1 MTTCKSCSSSLVTT
15 VKTGFKKGKEKMN
28 QIIKINTNEQGEV
41 NVSAR
46 ELYEALEVKKRFSAW
61 FETNSKQL
69 IENVDF
75 RSVLVG
81 TQQNQYGGV
90 KKLQDYSL
98 TVDAAKQ
105 IAMMSGTDKG
115 REIRLYFIEVEKQW
129 NSPELMLSRSLQ
141 YANSKLIGY
150 ETQIAELTP
159 KAELNDVFIATGG
172 AIGVREAAKELN
184 VKQNEFIDN
193 LLNGKYVYRS
203 SGYHGRLQPYKK
215 HVPKL
220 FVLKSGSANG
230 VEFTPQV
237 LITPYGR
244 EFFYKKFYA
253 PDQIEMF

>member
-1 MTTCKSCSSSLVTT
+1 
-15 VKTGFKKGKEKMN
+15 MN
-28 QIIKINTNEQGEV
+28 QIIKIKTNKQGEV
-41 NVSAR
+41 SVSAR
-46 ELYEALEVKKRFSAW
+46 ELYQALEVKKSYRFQQW

-75 RSVLVG
+75 RCVDVT
-81 TQQNQYGGV
+81 TQQNQYGGI
-90 KKLQDYSL
+90 KTINDYQL

-150 ETQIAELTP
+150 ESQIAELTP
-159 KAELNDVFIATGG
+159 KAEMNDVFIETGA
-172 AIGVREAAKELN
+172 AIGVREAAKEMN
-184 VKQNEFIDN
+184 VKQNEFIDH
-193 LLNGKYVYRS
+193 LLNNKYLYRS
-203 SGYHGRLQPYKK
+203 SGSRGKLQPYKK
-215 HVPKL
+215 YVPKF
-220 FVLKSGSANG
+220 FVLKSGSVNG

-244 EFFYKKFYA
+244 QFFYKKFYA
-253 PDQIEMF
+253 PDQMEMSV